1 MALMGRLR
9 MPNKLI
15 ILALLFMAPLS
26 TTLYA
31 TIHSALQ
38 AYRATLSEQDG
49 IAMLATT
56 QDLLKAV
63 QVRRGAGAAVLAGN
77 AGMRSAFD
85 SSSAAADASLTRLI
99 AQAQASTHFDM
110 RAQPKAL
117 ADRYAQLSAAGLGP
131 TGTALFESHTRLVRE
146 IFLFERDLANLARL
160 ALDPD
165 EVNAALIDTVA
176 FELPSAAETAGLTRG
191 KGAAALSA
199 GALADLDRGVLQTRA
214 ALLDEQSAALRHA
227 LSGIREAQTGPAV
240 GAKLSAIDL
249 SPYDTFRQ
257 TVAAL
262 AREGAPA
269 LDASAFFQQGTDAIA
284 ALYGAHATLSQLARD
299 RLNTRARHERNE
311 VIVLSLLSAMSIGCA
326 LYLFAAFA
334 LRTQR
339 DVAALSTSMA
349 AIGTGDLRA
358 SLAVDG
364 KDEFASIKRGLN
376 ALVAAWTQTIAAT
389 RGAAQSV
396 LVGSGQIAAGNQ
408 DLSQRTETQAASLQ
422 ETAASMEQLTST
434 VRHNASNA
442 ANANKLSAEASERA
456 SRTGSIVTSAVDIMK
471 QVHDGS
477 TRMAEIVSVIEGIA
491 FQTNILA
498 LNAAVEA
505 ARAGEQG
512 KGFGVVAGEVR
523 ALAHRSA
530 AAAKDVK
537 ALIQTSIERVTGG
550 SALFVQVDGAIHAV
564 IDAIA
569 DVDRIVGEIADASE
583 QQSDGIEQVNVAI
596 AQMDEVTQRNAALV
610 EESAAASAS
619 LQEQAEQMERLVA
632 RFQLA

>member
-1 MALMGRLR
+1 MGRLK
-9 MPNKLI
+9 MPKKLV

-26 TTLYA
+26 ATLYA
-31 TIHSALQ
+31 TLHSALR
-38 AYRATLSEQDG
+38 AYSATLSEQDG
-49 IAMLATT
+49 LAMLATT

-63 QVRRGAGAAVLAGN
+63 QVRRGAGAAVMAGN

-85 SSSAAADASLTRLI
+85 SSSIAAEASLARLTE
-99 AQAQASTHFDM
+99 QTQASARFDM
-110 RAQPKAL
+110 RADVKAL
-117 ADRYAQLSAAGLGP
+117 ADRYAHLSAAGLGP
-131 TGTALFESHTRLVRE
+131 TGAALFASHTALVRE
-146 IFLFERDLANLARL
+146 IFMFERDLSDRTGL

-165 EVNAALIDTVA
+165 DINAVLIDSVA
-176 FELPSAAETAGLTRG
+176 YGLPNAAETAGVTRG

-199 GALADLDRGVLQTRA
+199 GQLAELDRGVLQTRA
-214 ALLDEQSAALRHA
+214 ALLDDQSAVLRHA
-227 LSGIREAQTGPAV
+227 ISGMQQAATSSA
-240 GAKLSAIDL
+240 LSAAVAAMDL
-249 SPYDTFRQ
+249 APYDTFRH
-257 TVAAL
+257 TVEAL
-262 AREGAPA
+262 GHDGAPA
-269 LDASAFFQQGTDAIA
+269 LDANAFFQQGTDAIA
-284 ALYGAHATLSQLARD
+284 ALYRAHAELSQVVRD
-299 RLNTRARHERNE
+299 RLDARARAERSE
-311 VIVLSLLSAMSIGCA
+311 VAVLSLLSAISVGCA
-326 LYLFAAFA
+326 LYLFVGFA

-339 DVAALSTSMA
+339 DVAELSNSMK

-358 SLAVDG
+358 SIDVQG
-364 KDEFASIKRGLN
+364 HDEFASIKRGLN
-376 ALVAAWTQTIAAT
+376 TLVAAWTQTIAAT

-434 VRHNASNA
+434 VKHNASNA
-442 ANANKLSAEASERA
+442 ANANKLSAEAAERA

-471 QVHDGS
+471 EVHAGS

-530 AAAKDVK
+530 SAAKDVK

-550 SALFVQVDGAIHAV
+550 SALFVQVDGAIHSV